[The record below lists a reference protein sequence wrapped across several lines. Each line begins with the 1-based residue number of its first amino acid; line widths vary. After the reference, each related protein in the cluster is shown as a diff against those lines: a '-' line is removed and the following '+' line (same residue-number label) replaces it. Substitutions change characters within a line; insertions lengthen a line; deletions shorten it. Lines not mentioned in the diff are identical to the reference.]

1 MFNGILAWGKSKR
14 YTDESLIGVGAL
26 KGAPAEVSDSEIDP
40 TTGNTTITFSWEDT
54 AGGTHTSEV
63 EVQRGPQGEQGI
75 QGIQGIQGNKGDAP
89 TITEIANTVYNYRV
103 KFDGSNSVTTPNLK
117 GTAWFFGTQ
126 ITSTDEAGVTAII
139 ENSKLYDLYLNTN
152 TDNLYQR
159 TDFNPIARKEVENH
173 WVKVGTLQGKEG
185 LNAYRTWL
193 TIPGNEGKTIM
204 QWVEE
209 TSGQSYA
216 IQKVWEKP
224 NILDESTELNVW
236 YFYKT
241 GKTMDPNK
249 FKQKLYS
256 ANLTQGYNTG
266 DKIAFKFV
274 DDGVTYWIAATFIQD
289 VAAPED
295 GHTRYFQF
303 TFNNPTLFTI
313 SDYTDDLYNS
323 QLVMSNPT
331 DTSSITTGGCPTGF
345 TEIELSV
352 QPMSTDAWK
361 YVSSPVESGLPA
373 GTYAYWNGVKYIIL
387 TISIASSPRPGFK
400 PILMWD
406 EQKNIGMLWSY
417 NEEDDYYALGYPFF
431 TKTYLSDHVPE
442 GVTDMSGLCD
452 LIQLGTWNQTIYV
465 SPSGARVDANEVT
478 IATGSDFAGVVM
490 QTSFDAVI
498 GTAELHTV
506 AKMVKGA
513 VNELNDILR
522 VGTTDELDTKVKN
535 VFGAIN
541 ELNAKIGDTDF
552 ESTDENKLMQIKS
565 KTIGTE
571 TIYTPQAVNVLD
583 LIYPIGAIALGV
595 HPEIGT
601 WAKLD
606 GASGKALWGS
616 DSSHLAGTTIAA
628 GLPNIKGS
636 FRSGGRNTWRPGYSG
651 ALTAAG
657 GTCDTA
663 DSGPNDRI
671 NAGFDFNAANGTY
684 GADGVQIPAANSP
697 YGKSSTV
704 QPPAYV
710 VDVWIRTA

>member
-54 AGGTHTSEV
+54 EGQTHTSEV

-89 TITEIANTVYNYRV
+89 TITEIVNTVYNYQV

-117 GTAWFFGTQ
+117 GNAWFFGTQ
-126 ITSTDEAGVTAII
+126 ITSTDEAGVTSII
-139 ENSKLYDLYLNTN
+139 EHSKLYDLYLNTN

-241 GKTMDPNK
+241 GKQMDSTK

-256 ANLTQGYNTG
+256 YNLEHGYTAG
-266 DKIAFKFV
+266 DKIAFKIV
-274 DDGVTYWIAATFIQD
+274 DGEDTIWVPVTLTQNIDAPAT
-289 VAAPED
+289 
-295 GHTRYFQF
+295 GHTRYFQL
-303 TFNNPTLFTI
+303 TFCNPTLFTV

-323 QLVMSNPT
+323 QLIMSNAT
-331 DTSSITTGGCPTGF
+331 ETSGITTSGCPVGY
-345 TEIELSV
+345 TEITLGV
-352 QPMSTDAWK
+352 QPMSNDAWK
-361 YVSSPVESGLPA
+361 YISSPIDGALPP
-373 GTYAYWNGVKYIIL
+373 GMYAYWNGVKYIIL
-387 TISIASSPRPGFK
+387 NISISGSPREGYQPV
-400 PILMWD
+400 LMWD
-406 EQKNIGMLWSY
+406 EQRNIGMLWSY
-417 NEEDDYYALGYPFF
+417 KTADETYELAYPFF
-431 TKTYLSDHVPE
+431 TKTYLSDRVPE
-442 GVTDMSGLCD
+442 GVIDMSGTCD

-465 SPSGARVDANEVT
+465 SPSGARIDANEVT

-490 QTSFDAVI
+490 QSSFDAVV
-498 GTAELHTV
+498 GTGELHTE
-506 AKMVKGA
+506 AQTVKGG

-522 VGTTDELDTKVKN
+522 VNTTDELDTNVKN

-541 ELNAKIGDTDF
+541 ELNAKIGDADF
-552 ESTDENKLMQIKS
+552 DADDVDKLMQIKS

-571 TIYTPQAVNVLD
+571 TVYSPQAVNVLD

-601 WAKLD
+601 WSKITDA
-606 GASGKALWGS
+606 AGKALWGS
-616 DSSHLAGTTIAA
+616 DETHLAGTTIAA
-628 GLPNIKGS
+628 GLPLPKI
-636 FRSGGRNTWRPGYSG
+636 
-651 ALTAAG
+651 
-657 GTCDTA
+657 
-663 DSGPNDRI
+663 
-671 NAGFDFNAANGTY
+671 
-684 GADGVQIPAANSP
+684 ANSGSHTHTWNGF
-697 YGKSSTV
+697 YGLSTTGDKYCQSRNKLSDPTDTTCNSSGSHTHTFTEDSIYKSSNTTV